1 MARRADDT
9 GHMDRGLYIAAS
21 GMLAEQVRQDQIAN
35 DLANASTP
43 GYKADRTAQQSF
55 GNLLLDNSLT
65 GQQIGPQSTAVQVRR
80 IATNWTPE
88 PLTDTGEPLDFG
100 ITGNGFFAV
109 QTAQGT
115 RYTRNGQFTSDA
127 QGRLV
132 SAQGDPV
139 LGRNG
144 QPIRI
149 GADGRVDPRL
159 LNVVLLNNPRKQGD
173 NYVTGTPGAVAGQTA
188 GQVRAGALE
197 GSGADPTRSMVDMIS
212 SMRSYESGQKVIQTI
227 DETLQK
233 AVSQVGNVTGA

>member
-1 MARRADDT
+1 
-9 GHMDRGLYIAAS
+9 MDRGLYIAAS

-55 GNLLLDNSLT
+55 GNLLLSNSQT

-80 IATNWTPE
+80 IQTDFTPQ
-88 PLTDTGEPLDFG
+88 PLRDTGEPLDFG
-100 ITGNGFFAV
+100 IVGNGFFAV
-109 QTAQGT
+109 QTAQGV
-115 RYTRNGQFTSDA
+115 RYTRNGQFTSDG
-127 QGRLV
+127 QGQLV
-132 SAQGDPV
+132 TAQGDRV

-144 QPIRI
+144 RPITI
-149 GADGRVDPRL
+149 GADGRVDPRT

-173 NYVTGTPGAVAGQTA
+173 NYLTGTPGAVAGQTA

-197 GSGADPTRSMVDMIS
+197 ASGADPTRSMVDMIS

-233 AVSQVGNVTGA
+233 AVTQVGSVTGA